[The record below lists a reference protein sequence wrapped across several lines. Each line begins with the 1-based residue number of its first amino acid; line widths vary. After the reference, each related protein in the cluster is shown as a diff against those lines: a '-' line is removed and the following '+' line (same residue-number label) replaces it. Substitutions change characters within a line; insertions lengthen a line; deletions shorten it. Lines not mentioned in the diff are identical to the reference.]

1 MSEPDEIWFTR
12 CPVPTAT
19 GIAADR
25 GTLAAEFAPDGI
37 AVRSLRD
44 AADDERSDGL
54 PRSHFTHE
62 LTALFRE
69 GGNVPALWA
78 RSRGEATRVIA
89 LTWIE
94 ERQSILV
101 RADSDLRT
109 PEQLRGRRLAVP
121 RHDIAIDFWRA
132 MALHGHAGA
141 LGLAGLT
148 LDDARL
154 VEVPGVRQGQW
165 EGELAALRDGR
176 VDAVYV
182 KGAVAVETARR
193 YGAEVAIDLDAVP
206 DRRSRVNN
214 GTPRPITVHQRL
226 LDERPELVTRFLAV
240 LLDAAE
246 WAAAHPG
253 DLARILGAETGAGP
267 DGVADAYRAGT
278 AGSLGLDLSEERL
291 TLLAEQERF
300 LYAHGFLP
308 EPVDVAGWADHEPLR
323 RARELRAARA
333 ATAAE
338 TTAVET
344 TATAPTPG
352 TSHAPAAPQP
362 SGTRSPAAGSHAVA
376 PAAGTASATP

>member
-1 MSEPDEIWFTR
+1 MSVPDEIWFTR

-37 AVRSLRD
+37 SVRSLAD
-44 AADDERSDGL
+44 AAPDAGSGGGL
-54 PRSHFTHE
+54 PLSHFTHE
-62 LTALFRE
+62 LPALFRE

-78 RSRGEATRVIA
+78 RSRGEATRLIA

-101 RADSDLRT
+101 RQGGGPRS
-109 PEQLRGRRLAVP
+109 PEQLRGARLAVP

-148 LDDARL
+148 LDDAEI

-176 VDAVYV
+176 VDAIYV
-182 KGAVAVETARR
+182 KGAVAVEAARR
-193 YGAEVAIDLDAVP
+193 YGAEVAIDLDAAP

-226 LDERPELVTRFLAV
+226 LDEHPDLVARFLAV
-240 LLDAAE
+240 LLDAAS
-246 WAAAHPG
+246 WAADHP
-253 DLARILGAETGAGP
+253 AEVTRILGAETGAGP
-267 DGVADAYRAGT
+267 EGVAGAYRAGT
-278 AGSLGLDLSEERL
+278 AGSLRLDLSQERL
-291 TLLAEQERF
+291 ALLAEQERF
-300 LYAHGFLP
+300 LHGHGFLAA
-308 EPVDVAGWADHEPLR
+308 PVDVAAWADHEPLR
-323 RARELRAARA
+323 RARELLAARA
-333 ATAAE
+333 S
-338 TTAVET
+338 
-344 TATAPTPG
+344 AP
-352 TSHAPAAPQP
+352 
-362 SGTRSPAAGSHAVA
+362 SPA
-376 PAAGTASATP
+376 P